1 MADPFGIEELDQR
14 ISEIKTE
21 IRKAVSAQDFAQA
34 SQLRT
39 QLRALEAQWHGA
51 LELAESSVPGKAGKM
66 QLPVRET
73 VHQILTLLAVPA
85 APRTIVAVHAA
96 FFAGELAGSQLTYL
110 RRDEERSFRAT
121 PHGRPYYLCSALT
134 YDRLTAARGL
144 IAVSSWPLH
153 RRIVGTLSARV
164 DYLRSAIN
172 LAGHIDRTDRP
183 SPSAQRLLWQ
193 VASGIPNASATFGDA
208 RPASV
213 IEAAEAELSIHDDD
227 DRVQREQAARR
238 ARKQLG
244 EAEQLFGA
252 GQLTALSAVRKTR

>member
-14 ISEIKTE
+14 ISEVKTE

-39 QLRALEAQWHGA
+39 QLRALEAQWHSA
-51 LELAESSVPGKAGKM
+51 LEIAETSVVAKPGKI

-85 APRTIVAVHAA
+85 APRTIVAVHGA
-96 FFAGELAGSQLTYL
+96 FFTGELAGNQLTYL
-110 RRDEERSFRAT
+110 RRDEERSFRAA

-134 YDRLTAARGL
+134 HDRLTAARGL
-144 IAVSSWPLH
+144 IALSSWPLH

-164 DYLRSAIN
+164 DYLRSAIH
-172 LAGHIDRTDRP
+172 LAEHIDRTDRP
-183 SPSAQRLLWQ
+183 SSAAQRLLWQ
-193 VASGIPNASATFGDA
+193 VASGIPNASVTFGDA

-213 IEAAEAELSIHDDD
+213 IEAAAAELSVHDDD

-244 EAEQLFGA
+244 EAEQLFG
-252 GQLTALSAVRKTR
+252 TPALSAVKKAG